1 MAVASLSSGQSVG
14 SSLWGQ
20 IQQQQAQR
28 SADQAE
34 QRAITLQQRARE
46 AQSVADRA
54 QENARLLKVESN
66 QAQGEAT
73 QAKQGLAERAAV
85 AKVQVR
91 LSDLHEQISSML
103 KAESTTNASAISATS
118 ASLAP
123 VLNSLGQS
131 TGTLV
136 NVTA

>member
-1 MAVASLSSGQSVG
+1 MAVASLSSGQSVAG
-14 SSLWGQ
+14 ALWGQ

-34 QRAITLQQRARE
+34 QRANALQQRARE
-46 AQSVADRA
+46 AQGVADRA
-54 QENARLLKVESN
+54 QENARSLKVESN

-73 QAKQGLAERAAV
+73 QAKQGLAERASM
-85 AKVQVR
+85 AKVQAG
-91 LSDLHEQISSML
+91 LSDLHEQISSVL
-103 KAESTTNASAISATS
+103 KAESTTNTSAISATS
-118 ASLAP
+118 ASLVP